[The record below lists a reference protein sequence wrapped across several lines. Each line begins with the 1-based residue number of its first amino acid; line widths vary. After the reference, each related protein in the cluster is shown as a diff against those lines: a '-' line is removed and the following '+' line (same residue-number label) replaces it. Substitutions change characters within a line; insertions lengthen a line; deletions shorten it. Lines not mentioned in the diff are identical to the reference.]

1 MREIERRE
9 LDSEKRDRGRAGK
22 STFFYRKITKVQI
35 KLSVVGI
42 HVLHKIS
49 VILTCSA
56 SDALFLHKR
65 IFLLHTTSS
74 PFS

>member
-42 HVLHKIS
+42 LHKIS